1 MIVKGNQRSGG
12 QNLASHLLKDENDH
26 IELFELRGFM
36 ADDLHGAF
44 AEAQAIAK
52 GTKCKQ
58 YLFSLSLNPPPDQA
72 ASTESFIK
80 AADEAE
86 KRLGLTGQPRAI
98 VFHEKQ
104 GPNGYRRHAHVVWSR
119 IDSESMTAV
128 NHSWYKNKLTSLSK
142 ELYLEHGWELPGG
155 LKDPMLKNPLNF
167 THAEWQQALRTDRDP
182 REIKQAFRQAWE
194 RSDSPKAFR
203 AALQEQG
210 FMLAKGDRR
219 GFVAVD
225 YQGEVYSLARWT
237 GIKAKEVKQR
247 LGSPDGFPSVDQAK
261 RRFRKAITPRLKQM
275 MEDLKQQQ
283 AKELAP
289 LLKAKQDM
297 VKEHARQRRE
307 LKARQEKRWQQ
318 EAKIRQARL
327 HTGLK
332 GLWDWVSGRAK
343 QVREHNQRTAWLAH
357 KRDQRERDSLLLK
370 HLSDQEKIQQRLQE
384 LKKCQ
389 SDNHYSL
396 TNNFRKILLIDEY
409 KMLRRTRL
417 LKIKGCSAKQSPS
430 SIER

>member
-26 IELFELRGFM
+26 VEVHELRGFM

-58 YLFSLSLNPPPDQA
+58 YLFSLSLNPPQNEA
-72 ASTESFIK
+72 VATECFTK

-86 KRLGLTGQPRAI
+86 KRLGLDGQPRTI
-98 VFHEKQ
+98 VFHEKEA
-104 GPNGYRRHAHVVWSR
+104 RRHAHVVWSR
-119 IDSESMTAV
+119 IDTESMTAV
-128 NHSWYKNKLTSLSK
+128 NHSWYKNKLTALSK
-142 ELYLEHGWELPGG
+142 ELYLEHGWKLPGG
-155 LKDPMLKNPLNF
+155 LKDPLLKNPLNF

-194 RSDSPKAFR
+194 YSDSPKAFR

-247 LGSPDGFPSVDQAK
+247 LGSPDGLPSVNQAK
-261 RRFRKAITPRLKQM
+261 QRFRKALTPRLKQM
-275 MEDLKQQQ
+275 FKDLKQQQ

-289 LLKAKQDM
+289 LMKAKQDM
-297 VKEHARQRRE
+297 IREHTQQRRE
-307 LKARQEKRWQQ
+307 LKARQEKRWQV
-318 EAKIRQARL
+318 ETKIRQARL
-327 HTGLK
+327 HTGLR
-332 GLWDWVSGRAK
+332 GLWDWMSGRAK
-343 QVREHNQRTAWLAH
+343 QVREQNQLEAREALKRNHEEKNVLITTHLDQSQVLKNMIRVSKERHWVIHSYFINNITSMLKTRKSSQMIKLKLA
-357 KRDQRERDSLLLK
+357 RDA
-370 HLSDQEKIQQRLQE
+370 
-384 LKKCQ
+384 
-389 SDNHYSL
+389 
-396 TNNFRKILLIDEY
+396 RKIKKACNDL
-409 KMLRRTRL
+409 
-417 LKIKGCSAKQSPS
+417 
-430 SIER
+430 ER

>member
-1 MIVKGNQRSGG
+1 MILKGNQRSGG
-12 QNLASHLLKDENDH
+12 QNLASHLLKEENDH
-26 IELFELRGFM
+26 IEVYELRGFM

-72 ASTESFIK
+72 APTESFIK
-80 AADEAE
+80 AAYEAE

-142 ELYLEHGWELPGG
+142 ELYLEHGWDLPNG
-155 LKDPMLKNPLNF
+155 LKDPLLKNPLNF

-182 REIKQAFRQAWE
+182 REIKQAFRQAWQY
-194 RSDSPKAFR
+194 SDSPKALR

-225 YQGEVYSLARWT
+225 YHGEVYSLARWT

-247 LGSPDGFPSVDQAK
+247 LGSPDGLPSVDQAK
-261 RRFRKAITPRLKQM
+261 QRFRKALTPRLKQM
-275 MEDLKQQQ
+275 LEDLKQQQ

-289 LLKAKQDM
+289 LLKAKREM

-307 LKARQEKRWQQ
+307 LKARQEKRWQEETQ
-318 EAKIRQARL
+318 IRQARL
-327 HTGLK
+327 HTGLR

-343 QVREHNQRTAWLAH
+343 AVREQNQVEAWQCH
-357 KRDQRERDSLLLK
+357 KCDQSERDELITTQLDQR
-370 HLSDQEKIQQRLQE
+370 QEIQQQITTMCDQQRLE
-384 LKKCQ
+384 HTKLVNNVADTLKVERRKEVIRQ
-389 SDNHYSL
+389 HIRHRSNEVL
-396 TNNFRKILLIDEY
+396 TMVR
-409 KMLRRTRL
+409 
-417 LKIKGCSAKQSPS
+417 
-430 SIER
+430 